1 MYENTTVGVVVPAHN
16 EAAHIGEVIG
26 SIPSFVDRCYVVDD
40 CSTDGTW
47 AEIMAQVE
55 PNAPRPVVTAD
66 GGVDRD
72 PPDGRGGGGA
82 TPAANGPAADMGG
95 ARTAGAARS
104 STGEGS
110 DADEVGIA
118 RSSTGD
124 GVGLSA
130 SPGPD
135 GEYED
140 TVVPVRHRVNRGRGG
155 AVKTGYHLAL
165 VEGMDVV
172 AVMDGD
178 GQMDPDVLDR
188 IIDPVVAGDADY
200 AKGNRLVD
208 ADHWAAMSRW
218 RLFGNAVLTLLTKVA
233 SGYWRMRDP
242 QNGYTAVSAE
252 TLADIGVDHLYEDY
266 GFLNDVLVR
275 LGTHG
280 KRIVDVPMT
289 AVYEDEESG
298 IQYRSFVPKLSA
310 LLLWGFLWRLWAT
323 YGLGDLDTDS
333 VRAAD

>member
-1 MYENTTVGVVVPAHN
+1 MYENTTVGVVVPAYN
-16 EAAHIGEVIG
+16 EASFIGEVIE

-47 AEIMAQVE
+47 AEITVHVE
-55 PNAPRPVVTAD
+55 PNAPKPDVTTD
-66 GGVDRD
+66 GGVGD
-72 PPDGRGGGGA
+72 P
-82 TPAANGPAADMGG
+82 
-95 ARTAGAARS
+95 ARPSAGEES
-104 STGEGS
+104 
-110 DADEVGIA
+110 
-118 RSSTGD
+118 

-135 GEYED
+135 GEFEE

-155 AVKTGYHLAL
+155 AVKTGYQLAL

-172 AVMDGD
+172 AVIDGD

-188 IIDPVVAGDADY
+188 IIEPVVAGDADY

-208 ADHWAAMSRW
+208 ADRLAAMSRW
-218 RLFGNAVLTLLTKVA
+218 RLFGNAVLSLLTKVA
-233 SGYWRMRDP
+233 SGYWGMRDP

-275 LGTHG
+275 MGAHS
-280 KRIVDVPMT
+280 KRVVDVPMT

-298 IQYRSFVPKLSA
+298 IQYRSFVPKLAA
-310 LLLWGFLWRLWAT
+310 LLLWGFLWRLWTT
-323 YGLGDLDTDS
+323 YGPGDPDTDS

>member
-16 EAAHIGEVIG
+16 EAAHIGEVIE

-47 AEIMAQVE
+47 AEIIAQVE
-55 PNAPRPVVTAD
+55 PNVPRPVVTAD

-72 PPDGRGGGGA
+72 LPDGPVSEGA
-82 TPAANGPAADMGG
+82 TPAADGPAAD
-95 ARTAGAARS
+95 AG
-104 STGEGS
+104 
-110 DADEVGIA
+110 EVDTA

-155 AVKTGYHLAL
+155 AIKTGYQLAL
-165 VEGMDVV
+165 VEGIDVV

-252 TLADIGVDHLYEDY
+252 TLADVGVDHLYEDY

-275 LGTHG
+275 LRAHG
-280 KRIVDVPMT
+280 KRVVDVPMT

>member
-16 EAAHIGEVIG
+16 EAAHIGEVIE

-47 AEIMAQVE
+47 AEIIAQVE
-55 PNAPRPVVTAD
+55 PNVPRPVVTAD

-72 PPDGRGGGGA
+72 LPDGPVSEGA
-82 TPAANGPAADMGG
+82 TPAADGPAAD
-95 ARTAGAARS
+95 AG
-104 STGEGS
+104 
-110 DADEVGIA
+110 EVDTA

-130 SPGPD
+130 SPGPG

-155 AVKTGYHLAL
+155 AIKTGYQLAF

-252 TLADIGVDHLYEDY
+252 TLADVGVDHLYEDY

-275 LGTHG
+275 LRAHG
-280 KRIVDVPMT
+280 KRVVDVPMT

>member
-26 SIPSFVDRCYVVDD
+26 SISSFVDRCYVVDD
-40 CSTDGTW
+40 CSNDGTW

-55 PNAPRPVVTAD
+55 PNAPRPVITAD

-72 PPDGRGGGGA
+72 LPDGPVSEGA
-82 TPAANGPAADMGG
+82 TPAAD
-95 ARTAGAARS
+95 AG
-104 STGEGS
+104 
-110 DADEVGIA
+110 EVGIA

-155 AVKTGYHLAL
+155 AVKTGYQLAM

-172 AVMDGD
+172 AVIDGD
-178 GQMDPDVLDR
+178 GQMDPDILDR

-208 ADHWAAMSRW
+208 PDHWAAMSRW
-218 RLFGNAVLTLLTKVA
+218 RLFGNAVLSLLTKVA

-252 TLADIGVDHLYEDY
+252 TLADVGVDHLYEDY

-275 LGTHG
+275 MGAHG
-280 KRIVDVPMT
+280 KRVVDVPMT

-298 IQYRSFVPKLSA
+298 IQYRSFVPKLSW
-310 LLLWGFLWRLWAT
+310 LLLCLFMWRLWTT
-323 YGLGDLDTDS
+323 YGLGDARSAS
-333 VRAAD
+333 VKTAD

>member
-1 MYENTTVGVVVPAHN
+1 MYENTAVGVVVPAHN

-82 TPAANGPAADMGG
+82 TPAA
-95 ARTAGAARS
+95 
-104 STGEGS
+104 
-110 DADEVGIA
+110 DAVEVGIA

-208 ADHWAAMSRW
+208 PDHWAAMSRW
-218 RLFGNAVLTLLTKVA
+218 RLFGNAVLSLLTKVA

-252 TLADIGVDHLYEDY
+252 TLADVGVDHLYEDY

-275 LGTHG
+275 MGAHG
-280 KRIVDVPMT
+280 KRVVDVPMT

-298 IQYRSFVPKLSA
+298 IQYRSFVPKLSW
-310 LLLWGFLWRLWAT
+310 LLLCLFMWRLWTT
-323 YGLGDLDTDS
+323 YGLGDARSAS
-333 VRAAD
+333 VKTAD

>member
-16 EAAHIGEVIG
+16 EAAHIGEVIE

-47 AEIMAQVE
+47 AEIIAQVE
-55 PNAPRPVVTAD
+55 PNVPRPVVTAD

-72 PPDGRGGGGA
+72 LPDGPVSEGA
-82 TPAANGPAADMGG
+82 TPAAD
-95 ARTAGAARS
+95 AG
-104 STGEGS
+104 
-110 DADEVGIA
+110 EVGIA
-118 RSSTGD
+118 RSSTGEGS

-252 TLADIGVDHLYEDY
+252 TLADVGVDHLYEDY

-275 LGTHG
+275 LRAHG
-280 KRIVDVPMT
+280 KRVVDVPMT

>member
-1 MYENTTVGVVVPAHN
+1 MYENTTVGVVVPAYN
-16 EAAHIGEVIG
+16 EASFIGEVIE

-47 AEIMAQVE
+47 AEITAHVE
-55 PNAPRPVVTAD
+55 PNTPRPVVTAD
-66 GGVDRD
+66 GGFEGV
-72 PPDGRGGGGA
+72 GGPAGEGV
-82 TPAANGPAADMGG
+82 TPGANGPTADGDD
-95 ARTAGAARS
+95 AETADPARS
-104 STGEGS
+104 SAGGN
-110 DADEVGIA
+110 
-118 RSSTGD
+118 

-135 GEYED
+135 GEFED

-155 AVKTGYHLAL
+155 AVKTGYQFAL

-178 GQMDPDVLDR
+178 GQMEPDILDR
-188 IIDPVVAGDADY
+188 IIDPVVAGNADY

-208 ADHWAAMSRW
+208 ADHWAAMSPW
-218 RLFGNAVLTLLTKVA
+218 RLFGNALLSLLTKVA
-233 SGYWRMRDP
+233 SGYWGVRDP

-252 TLADIGVDHLYEDY
+252 ALADIGVDRLYEDY

-275 LGTHG
+275 MGAHG
-280 KRIVDVPMT
+280 KRVVDVPMT

-298 IQYRSFVPKLSA
+298 IQYRSFVPKLSG
-310 LLLWGFLWRLWAT
+310 LLLWGFLWRLWTT
-323 YGLGDLDTDS
+323 YGLGDRDTDS
-333 VRAAD
+333 VRVTD

>member
-1 MYENTTVGVVVPAHN
+1 MYENTTVGVVVPAYN

-47 AEIMAQVE
+47 AEITAHVE
-55 PNAPRPVVTAD
+55 PNAPRPIVTAD

-82 TPAANGPAADMGG
+82 TPATNGPAADVGG

-110 DADEVGIA
+110 
-118 RSSTGD
+118 

-130 SPGPD
+130 SPGAD

-155 AVKTGYHLAL
+155 AVKTGYQLAL

-178 GQMDPDVLDR
+178 GQMDPDVLNR

-208 ADHWAAMSRW
+208 ADHWEAMSRW
-218 RLFGNAVLTLLTKVA
+218 RLFGNAVLSLLTKVA
-233 SGYWRMRDP
+233 SGYWLMRDP

-252 TLADIGVDHLYEDY
+252 TLTDVGVDHLYEDY

-275 LGTHG
+275 MGAHG
-280 KRIVDVPMT
+280 KRVVDVPMT

-310 LLLWGFLWRLWAT
+310 LLLCGFLWRIWTT
-323 YGLGDLDTDS
+323 YGLGDIDTDS